1 MVKIENLEYRVRGFQ
16 EIPTAV
22 FDCLS
27 LATMKYNFTDVVI
40 IILCLFVTLF
50 RWYKMKK
57 ITLLDTLF
65 GPPPYLPCPLNDVLQ
80 DGLITLSTNNTG
92 GGGEY

>member
-16 EIPTAV
+16 EIPTAA
-22 FDCLS
+22 FDYLS

-57 ITLLDTLF
+57 ITLFDILF
-65 GPPPYLPCPLNDVLQ
+65 GPPLTSPAHSMMFCKMA
-80 DGLITLSTNNTG
+80 
-92 GGGEY
+92 

>member
-1 MVKIENLEYRVRGFQ
+1 MVKIENLEYSVRGFQ

-40 IILCLFVTLF
+40 IILFVRHTL
-50 RWYKMKK
+50 
-57 ITLLDTLF
+57 
-65 GPPPYLPCPLNDVLQ
+65 
-80 DGLITLSTNNTG
+80 
-92 GGGEY
+92 